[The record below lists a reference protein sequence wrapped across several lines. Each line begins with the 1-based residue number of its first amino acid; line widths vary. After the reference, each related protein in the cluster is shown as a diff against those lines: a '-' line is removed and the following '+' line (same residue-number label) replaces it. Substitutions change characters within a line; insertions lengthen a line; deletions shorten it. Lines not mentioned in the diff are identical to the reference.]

1 MKIEAV
7 IVEDSRLARNELK
20 ELIKK
25 YPEIDLVGEA
35 ENVDK
40 GFELIQ
46 EKSPKL
52 LFLDINMPEKDGF
65 ELLEM
70 LDEVPITVFTTAFD
84 EFALKAFEQNA
95 VDYLLKPYTQQR
107 LVQAIERLSISEQ
120 SDDSAMRKTSQPMTL
135 DSRFFV
141 KDGGQCWLITL
152 AQVERFEA
160 LGNYTQVYFDQNK
173 TVVYRTL
180 AQIEERLPKESFFRA
195 NRSHIVQLSQVE
207 SVELCSSGGLE
218 LTMRSGNKVEVSRR
232 QSTLFKN
239 LLAL

>member
-1 MKIEAV
+1 MIRAI
-7 IVEDSRLARNELK
+7 IVEDSRLARLELTSQ
-20 ELIKK
+20 LADIKLVS
-25 YPEIDLVGEA
+25 LVGEA
-35 ENVDK
+35 RNLAEAKTLVS
-40 GFELIQ
+40 Q
-46 EKSPKL
+46 EKPDL
-52 LFLDINMPEKDGF
+52 IFLDINLPDGNGF
-65 ELLEM
+65 DLLAALEYAPK
-70 LDEVPITVFTTAFD
+70 VIFTTAFD

-107 LVQAIERLSISEQ
+107 LVQAIERLSINEQ
-120 SDDSAMRKTSQPMTL
+120 HDEPAMRKGSQPMTL

-160 LGNYTQVYFDQNK
+160 LGNYTQVYFEQNK

-180 AQIEERLPKESFFRA
+180 AQIEDRLPKESFFRA
-195 NRSHIVQLSQVE
+195 NRSHIVQLSQVN

-218 LTMRSGNKVEVSRR
+218 LTMRSGSKVEVSRR